1 MTTGERVRYLRKE
14 LLHLTLEK
22 FGEPLGVGKTA
33 ISSIETDVRGL
44 TNQMIKAIV
53 KEYGCDEQWLRT
65 GEGEPYAPKTLNQ
78 KIVEWVNRVM
88 ADKDDAFRKRFVIAL
103 TNMSDEGWI
112 ALEKFIDDLLDK

>member
-1 MTTGERVRYLRKE
+1 MSPNERVKYLRKE
-14 LLHLTLEK
+14 LLHLTGES
-22 FGEPLGVGKTA
+22 FAEPLGVTRTA
-33 ISSIETDVRGL
+33 ISNIESGNRALTD
-44 TNQMIKAIV
+44 QMIKAIV